1 MAHITKRP
9 FVSHYRGTG
18 TMHVVHLRRG
28 TVAHEGVGQSFWFR
42 PLGTVLSEVPVDDRE
57 LPLVFRGRTGDFQE
71 ASVQGSVTFRFA
83 DPLKAARR
91 LDFGIDTATGAAQGT
106 PLDQVAGLLTELAQQ
121 HALSLLAALP
131 LAEALAEGPTAV
143 RARVAEGL
151 SGDARLA
158 ETGLEIVDARIIA
171 VRPEAEVERALRAPA
186 RELIQQQ
193 ADRAGFERRAE
204 AVNRERAIAE
214 NELQNR
220 IELATREEQL
230 LAQQGANE
238 RRKAQEAAE
247 AARIRSVGEA
257 ARARIAA
264 EAEAD
269 RTGIAAQAEAKR
281 TTVNAAADAER
292 VRLAASAEAE
302 RVRELGTSEAAA
314 QQARMAVFE
323 GQDPKILLALA
334 AQELAGALPRIGT
347 LNLSPD
353 LLSSVLGGM
362 LSGSGTGTGT
372 EIGTGSG
379 SGTGDA
385 RPPLPAAGQAHA
397 Q

>member
-1 MAHITKRP
+1 MAHITRRL

-18 TMHVVHLRRG
+18 TGHVVHLRRG
-28 TVAHEGVGQSFWFR
+28 KVAHQGVGQAFWFR
-42 PLGTVLSEVPVDDRE
+42 PLGTVLSEVPADDRE
-57 LPLVFRGRTGDFQE
+57 LPLVFRGRTADFQE
-71 ASVQGSVTFRFA
+71 AAVQGSVTYRFA

-91 LDFGIDTATGAAQGT
+91 LDFGLDPATGTAQGT

-121 HALSLLAALP
+121 HALSLLASLP
-131 LAEALAEGPTAV
+131 LAQALAEGPAAV
-143 RARVAEGL
+143 RARIVEGL
-151 SGDARLA
+151 SGDPRLG
-158 ETGLEIVDARIIA
+158 ETGLEIVDTRIVA

-247 AARIRSVGEA
+247 AARIA
-257 ARARIAA
+257 ATGNAERMRIAS
-264 EAEAD
+264 
-269 RTGIAAQAEAKR
+269 AAQAEQ
-281 TTVNAAADAER
+281 T
-292 VRLAASAEAE
+292 
-302 RVRELGTSEAAA
+302 RELGEAEASAAA
-314 QQARMAVFE
+314 ARMRVYE
-323 GQDPKILLALA
+323 GQDPRILLAIA
-334 AQELAGALPRIGT
+334 AQTLAGQFPSIGT

-353 LLSSVLGGM
+353 VLTSFLSSLAGGSADSNGPSRFAGPA
-362 LSGSGTGTGT
+362 LSAGPSRSAG
-372 EIGTGSG
+372 
-379 SGTGDA
+379 
-385 RPPLPAAGQAHA
+385 PAS
-397 Q
+397 